1 MSPSDIIDLAILG
14 VLSEGP
20 ASVTTLTRVVKQLGQ
35 PRFAPTSEVVMTRI
49 EQLRARGRIAATPD
63 ACDELMLTER
73 GRAAV
78 ADLLRGMAPSPAET
92 LGAVCQALRVCLLD
106 MVAPETRGDIVD
118 NMIQAHRVERDRA
131 VRALACCPY
140 RCRLVQRYLARD
152 VERWEAEIS
161 WLEAIANDVVP
172 ERT

>member
-1 MSPSDIIDLAILG
+1 MSPSNAVDLAILG

-20 ASVTTLTRVVKQLGQ
+20 TSVTTLTRVVEQLGQ

-49 EQLRARGRIAATPD
+49 EQLGARGRIAATPD
-63 ACDELMLTER
+63 ACDELMLTEH
-73 GRAAV
+73 GCAAI
-78 ADLLRGMAPSPAET
+78 AELLRSADPSPAET
-92 LGAVCQALRVCLLD
+92 LGAVCQTLRVCLLD
-106 MVAPETRGDIVD
+106 MVAPEARGDIVGD
-118 NMIQAHRVERDRA
+118 MIQAHRLERDSA
-131 VRALACCPY
+131 VRALACCPC

-161 WLEAIANDVVP
+161 WLETIATDLVP